1 MTEQQE
7 KACREAFV
15 AKYGERGDRLNIAAW
30 DIALSSFSEG
40 YVAGLSIAPPSV
52 EALGKKTARDY
63 EITILALRDDIAS
76 LRTTN
81 AAQAERIAELEAG
94 LHKIYEIDDTGPM
107 VFETENG
114 RSYPAGL
121 SKGKSAQ
128 IAKTLVVAKPQA
140 GEKHD

>member
-1 MTEQQE
+1 MCKHDDGCNVPEGE
-7 KACREAFV
+7 CSGACLKA
-15 AKYGERGDRLNIAAW
+15 
-30 DIALSSFSEG
+30 
-40 YVAGLSIAPPSV
+40 APPSV
-52 EALGKKTARDY
+52 EALQKECNEQARLNGMGA
-63 EITILALRDDIAS
+63 ERELALLAKNDLLTRVIDQLTLDLNES
-76 LRTTN
+76 RTTN

>member
-1 MTEQQE
+1 MTEQQDNPVGVVDDTLGGDCV
-7 KACREAFV
+7 KWS
-15 AKYGERGDRLNIAAW
+15 ERIPENGTKL
-30 DIALSSFSEG
+30 
-40 YVAGLSIAPPSV
+40 YTAPPSV
-52 EALGKKTARDY
+52 EALQKEVERLTEKLVA
-63 EITILALRDDIAS
+63 EQMNALCLEA
-76 LRTTN
+76 TN